1 MSRLCAMKK
10 ATSYAP
16 CAHRDTPKGVRR
28 REKVWEGVRKCE
40 RLWGD
45 RTCENIMLPK
55 SMKAHPPEKRS

>member
-1 MSRLCAMKK
+1 M
-10 ATSYAP
+10 
-16 CAHRDTPKGVRR
+16 
-28 REKVWEGVRKCE
+28 WEGVRKCE